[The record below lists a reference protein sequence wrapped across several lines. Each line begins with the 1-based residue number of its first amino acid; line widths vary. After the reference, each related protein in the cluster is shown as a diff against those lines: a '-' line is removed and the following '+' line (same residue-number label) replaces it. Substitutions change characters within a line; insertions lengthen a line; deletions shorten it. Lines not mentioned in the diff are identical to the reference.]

1 MKLRTSLAAAG
12 AVVVLGTTGA
22 FALPA
27 VASAHSTTHTLK
39 FTDVEKATVGF
50 TRATGGIQGT
60 DVNATGKAIGFD
72 MLYFA
77 AASPSSVA
85 VNYTMDTK
93 GGFLY
98 CTFTFHPK
106 TGTVT
111 NGQVTGGTGAFA
123 GATGT
128 IKVKTISRTKH
139 AITIT
144 YSG

>member
-12 AVVVLGTTGA
+12 AAVVLGTTGA
-22 FALPA
+22 LVLPT
-27 VASAHSTTHTLK
+27 VASAHSATHTLK
-39 FTDVEKATVGF
+39 FISVQKATAGF
-50 TRATGGIQGT
+50 TRATGGIQNT
-60 DVNATGKAIGFD
+60 DVNTTGKTIGFD

-77 AASPSSVA
+77 ATSPSSVA
-85 VNYTMDTK
+85 VNYTLDTK

-98 CTFTFHPK
+98 STFTFNPK
-106 TGTVT
+106 TGVVT
-111 NGQVTGGTGAFA
+111 NGKVTGGTGAFA